1 MKGVQVRVPRYA
13 VVVGFSGV
21 LVALVMEMEIARH
34 SARYGSMVTRIV
46 IDIRMTVIAVAVRS
60 IVVVMVVM
68 VVVVVMLVVVMV
80 VVVAGAVLDL
90 GVFYCGDL
98 VRLMGLLRG
107 GKRVVSM
114 DGASIERVV
123 TLVHVCDAQQ

>member
-1 MKGVQVRVPRYA
+1 MQVRVPRYA

-21 LVALVMEMEIARH
+21 LVALVMEMEIARQ

-46 IDIRMTVIAVAVRS
+46 IDIRMTVMAVAVRS
-60 IVVVMVVM
+60 IVVVMVV
-68 VVVVVMLVVVMV
+68 VVVVMVVVMV

-107 GKRVVSM
+107 GKCVVSM
-114 DGASIERVV
+114 DGVSIERVV